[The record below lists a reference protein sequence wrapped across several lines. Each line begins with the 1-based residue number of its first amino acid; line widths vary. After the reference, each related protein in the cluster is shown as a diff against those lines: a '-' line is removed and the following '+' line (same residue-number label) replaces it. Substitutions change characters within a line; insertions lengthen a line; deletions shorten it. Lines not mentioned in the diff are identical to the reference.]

1 MTASL
6 LKRTLYLIALATFAA
21 FLWQYTKRGTPKA
34 LPKGIKLPKEIAEDI
49 TIFHRPN
56 CIYCLRA
63 KYFFDERS
71 LHYEEINLNEN
82 KEAYKELTKLMKRVT
97 VPQIFIGDY
106 HVGGYSDLIE
116 LSEEELRLLLY
127 P

>member
-6 LKRTLYLIALATFAA
+6 LKRTLSLIALATFAA

-71 LHYEEINLNEN
+71 LPYEEINLNEN
-82 KEAYKELTKLMKRVT
+82 KEAYEELTKT
-97 VPQIFIGDY
+97 Y
-106 HVGGYSDLIE
+106 EESDCA
-116 LSEEELRLLLY
+116 SNFHWRLPRGRLFRPY
-127 P
+127 